1 MAEKDE
7 MLEEQDEQEQQEKE
21 EELVAVEDKRS
32 TDSEEEGEDQEDA
45 RLSEENEDREEVRR
59 RRKAEKEDRAARR
72 KAAIERD
79 KRELNF
85 LRLRNEDLEK
95 RITSIESRTTKAE
108 ATSLAEKIQ
117 EALAEAKAAERIMA
131 KAVEAGD
138 GEDVTKAMRIRD
150 EAMRKAQAFNQAKQQ
165 MELQARQP
173 KNAQPDPEVTI
184 MAKRW
189 ISQNSWYDPKGKDED
204 SKIVQVID
212 QKLMEEGYN
221 PKSEDYWREL
231 DKRVARR
238 LPERKKASQMESDED
253 DDYDDRRPAGRKGP
267 MIGGSREHAP
277 ASTRKEVYI
286 SPERKE
292 AMIQAGVWD
301 DSVLRQRYLKQ
312 YAKWDRENKSA
323 R

>member
-7 MLEEQDEQEQQEKE
+7 VLEEQDEQQEEKE
-21 EELVAVEDKRS
+21 VELVAVEDTKP
-32 TDSEEEGEDQEDA
+32 TDSEEGGEDEEDT
-45 RLSEENEDREEVRR
+45 RLSEENEDREETRR

-85 LRLRNEDLEK
+85 LRMRNEDLEK
-95 RITSIESRTTKAE
+95 RLGSIEQRTAKAE
-108 ATSLAEKIQ
+108 TQSLQDKIA

-131 KAVEAGD
+131 KAVEAGE

-150 EAMRKAQAFNQAKQQ
+150 EALRKAQAFNQAKQQ
-165 MELQARQP
+165 MELQAKQP
-173 KNAQPDPEVTI
+173 KNAQPDPEVAI
-184 MAKRW
+184 MAKKW
-189 ISQNSWYDPKGKDED
+189 VSANSWYDPKGKDED
-204 SKIVQVID
+204 SQIVQLID
-212 QKLMEEGYN
+212 KRLMEEGYN
-221 PKSEDYWREL
+221 PRTEDYWREL
-231 DKRVARR
+231 DKRVAKR
-238 LPERKKASQMESDED
+238 LPEKKKASRNDDYDED
-253 DDYDDRRPAGRKGP
+253 DDVEDRRPSGRRGP

-277 ASTRKEVYI
+277 ASTRKEVYV
-286 SPERKE
+286 SPERKD

-301 DSVLRQRYLKQ
+301 DPVLRQRYLKQ

>member
-7 MLEEQDEQEQQEKE
+7 VLEEQDEQQEEKE
-21 EELVAVEDKRS
+21 VELVAVEDTKP
-32 TDSEEEGEDQEDA
+32 TDSEEGSEDEEDT
-45 RLSEENEDREEVRR
+45 RLSEENEDREETRR

-85 LRLRNEDLEK
+85 LRMRNEDLEK
-95 RITSIESRTTKAE
+95 RLGSIEQRTAKAE
-108 ATSLAEKIQ
+108 TQSLQDKIA

-131 KAVEAGD
+131 KAVEAGE

-150 EAMRKAQAFNQAKQQ
+150 EALRKAQAFNQAKQQ
-165 MELQARQP
+165 MEFQAKQS
-173 KNAQPDPEVTI
+173 KNAQPDPEVAI
-184 MAKRW
+184 MAKKW
-189 ISQNSWYDPKGKDED
+189 VSANSWYDPKGKDED
-204 SKIVQVID
+204 SQIVQLID
-212 QKLMEEGYN
+212 KRLMEEGYN
-221 PKSEDYWREL
+221 PRTEDYWREL
-231 DKRVARR
+231 DKRVAKR
-238 LPERKKASQMESDED
+238 LPEKKKASRNDDYDED
-253 DDYDDRRPAGRKGP
+253 DDIEDRRPSGRRGP

-277 ASTRKEVYI
+277 ASTRKEVYV
-286 SPERKE
+286 SPERKD

-301 DSVLRQRYLKQ
+301 DPVLRQRYLKQ

>member
-7 MLEEQDEQEQQEKE
+7 VLEEQDEQQEDKE
-21 EELVAVEDKRS
+21 VELVAVEDTKP
-32 TDSEEEGEDQEDA
+32 TDSEEGGEDEEDT
-45 RLSEENEDREEVRR
+45 RLSEENEDREETRR

-85 LRLRNEDLEK
+85 LRMRNEDLEK
-95 RITSIESRTTKAE
+95 RLGSIEQRTAKAE
-108 ATSLAEKIQ
+108 TQSLQDKIA

-131 KAVEAGD
+131 KAVEAGE

-150 EAMRKAQAFNQAKQQ
+150 EALRKAQAFNQAKQQ
-165 MELQARQP
+165 MELQAKQP
-173 KNAQPDPEVTI
+173 KNAQPDPEVAI
-184 MAKRW
+184 MAKKW
-189 ISQNSWYDPKGKDED
+189 VSANSWYDPKGKDED
-204 SKIVQVID
+204 SQIVQLID
-212 QKLMEEGYN
+212 KRLMEEGYN
-221 PKSEDYWREL
+221 PRTEDYWREL
-231 DKRVARR
+231 DKRVAKR
-238 LPERKKASQMESDED
+238 LPEKKKASRNDDYDED
-253 DDYDDRRPAGRKGP
+253 DDVEDRRPSGRRGP

-277 ASTRKEVYI
+277 ASTRKEVYV
-286 SPERKE
+286 SPERKD

-301 DSVLRQRYLKQ
+301 DPVLRQRYLKQ